1 MKNKRTKHL
10 IHGAMIAALY
20 VILTYVSALF
30 GLSSGSIQLRISEA
44 LTILPIFTPAAIP
57 GLFVG
62 CAVANLMLGSAV
74 WDVVFGSIATL
85 LAAICTRLLR
95 KLPAAAFLPPV
106 IFNTLIVPPVI
117 YFVYGSEQAMYLTY
131 IGVFVGEAL
140 SCGIFGFILYK
151 ALQHNKKIFGE
162 YDDI

>member
-1 MKNKRTKHL
+1 MKSKRIRTL
-10 IHGAMIAALY
+10 IHAAFIAALY
-20 VILTYVSALF
+20 VVLTYFSALF

-62 CAVANLMLGSAV
+62 CFAANLMLGSAI

-85 LAAICTRLLR
+85 LAAILSRVLR
-95 KLPAAAFLPPV
+95 KKPALAFIPPV
-106 IFNTLIVPPVI
+106 LFNTLIIPPVI
-117 YFVYGSEQAMYLTY
+117 YLVYGSEEAMYLTY
-131 IGVFVGEAL
+131 LGVFAGEVL

-151 ALQHNKKIFGE
+151 ALKNNKSMFGE
-162 YDDI
+162 NDGN

>member
-1 MKNKRTKHL
+1 MKNKRIKNL
-10 IHGAMIAALY
+10 IHAAVIAALY
-20 VILTYVSALF
+20 VVLTYFSALF

-62 CAVANLMLGSAV
+62 CFTANLLLGSAI
-74 WDVVFGSIATL
+74 WDVIFGSIATL
-85 LAAICTRLLR
+85 LAAIFSRMLR
-95 KLPAAAFLPPV
+95 KTPVAAFVPPLV
-106 IFNTLIVPPVI
+106 FNTLIIPPVI
-117 YFVYGSEQAMYLTY
+117 YYVYGSEEAMYLTY

-151 ALQHNKKIFGE
+151 VLKNNKSIFGE
-162 YDDI
+162 NDGT